1 MTVQEMKAQLP
12 AELPELP
19 ELLKQD
25 SGFRQWLEP
34 LIRQTA
40 V

>member
-1 MTVQEMKAQLP
+1 MTTTDLKTQLQ
-12 AELPELP
+12 AELP

-25 SGFRQWLEP
+25 GGFQQWLEP

>member
-12 AELPELP
+12 AELPEL
-19 ELLKQD
+19 LKQD
-25 SGFRQWLEP
+25 SGFQQWLEP